1 MGKIVALG
9 GGEIGRPG
17 YPVETTAIDEEIIRL
32 SGKDRPMLLF
42 IPTATNDSDTYI
54 NAIGDRKRV

>member
-17 YPVETTAIDEEIIRL
+17 YPVETTAIDEEIIDQMV
-32 SGKDRPMLLF
+32 KF
-42 IPTATNDSDTYI
+42 
-54 NAIGDRKRV
+54 